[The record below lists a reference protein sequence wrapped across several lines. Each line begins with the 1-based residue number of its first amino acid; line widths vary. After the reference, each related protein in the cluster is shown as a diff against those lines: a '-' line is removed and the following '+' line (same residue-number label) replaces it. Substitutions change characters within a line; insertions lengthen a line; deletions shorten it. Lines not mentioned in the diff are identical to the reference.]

1 MSTGLD
7 LAEFRRALAQFPT
20 GVTVVSTTHAD
31 GSRVGLTASSF
42 NTVSMQPP
50 LILWS
55 VARNTYC
62 AGVFESAKCFVINVL
77 GKHQVDISNGFASPV
92 AERFSGVDHRQ
103 ARCGCPVIA
112 DTAAWFECRT
122 WNRYDGGDH
131 MIVVGEVRD
140 FQYSDAVMP
149 LVFSRGSYA
158 VSVPQPPADT
168 HADRALPEDGFLS
181 NYLLYQLHRIYGS
194 YSAEL
199 YPLLM
204 TEFGV
209 SPEEWRILTILADVG
224 SIDLGSLSRLVSQ
237 PLKECR
243 DCLIRLQRR
252 GYLTVAG
259 DSTVRIDG
267 PGAQLTSQ
275 LIAFA
280 KQHEQTV
287 FGCLPA
293 ARQQPLS
300 NSLKTLLDAFAR

>member
-1 MSTGLD
+1 MSTRLD
-7 LAEFRRALAQFPT
+7 LAEYRRALAQFPT
-20 GVTVVSTTHAD
+20 GVTVVSTTDVD

-42 NTVSMQPP
+42 NSVSMLPP

-55 VARNTYC
+55 VARDTYC
-62 AGVFESAKCFVINVL
+62 AGVFERTKCFVVNVL
-77 GKHQVDISNGFASPV
+77 GKHQVEISNAFASPV
-92 AERFSGVDHRQ
+92 AERFAGVDRRQ

-131 MIVVGEVRD
+131 LIVVGEVRD

-158 VSVPQPPADT
+158 VSVPQPPPDT
-168 HADRALPEDGFLS
+168 HAVPALPRDGFLS
-181 NYLLYQLHRIYGS
+181 NYLLYQLHRLYGG

-209 SPEEWRILTILADVG
+209 SPEEWRILTILTDVG
-224 SIDLGSLSRLVSQ
+224 SIDLESLARMVSQ
-237 PLKECR
+237 PLQECR
-243 DCLIRLQRR
+243 DCLRRLQRR
-252 GYLTVAG
+252 GYLTATA

-267 PGAQLTSQ
+267 PGAELTGQ

-287 FGCLPA
+287 LRCLPA
-293 ARQQPLS
+293 DRQQPLS
-300 NSLKTLLDAFAR
+300 SGLKTLLDAFAR

>member
-1 MSTGLD
+1 MSSGMD
-7 LAEFRRALAQFPT
+7 LSEYRRALAQFPT

-31 GSRVGLTASSF
+31 GSRIGLTASSF

-55 VARNTYC
+55 VARSTYC
-62 AGVFESAKCFVINVL
+62 AGVFETAKCFVVNVL
-77 GKHQVDISNGFASPV
+77 GKHQVDISNGFASRV
-92 AERFSGVDHRQ
+92 AERFAGVQHYQ
-103 ARCGCPVIA
+103 AHCGCPVIA

-131 MIVVGEVRD
+131 MIMVGEVRD

-158 VSVPQPPADT
+158 VSVPQPPPDNRADP
-168 HADRALPEDGFLS
+168 ALPKDGFLS
-181 NYLLYQLHRIYGS
+181 NYLLYQLHRLYGG

-199 YPLLM
+199 YPLFM

-209 SPEEWRILTILADVG
+209 SPEEWRILTMLTDVG
-224 SIDLGSLSRLVSQ
+224 TINLESLARMVSQ
-237 PLKECR
+237 PVQECR
-243 DCLIRLQRR
+243 ECLRRLERR
-252 GYLTVAG
+252 GYLTATA
-259 DSTVRIDG
+259 DSMVKIDR
-267 PGAQLTSQ
+267 PGEKLTGQ

-287 FGCLPA
+287 FRCLPA
-293 ARQQPLS
+293 DRQQPLS
-300 NSLKTLLDAFAR
+300 NGLKTLLDAFAR

>member
-7 LAEFRRALAQFPT
+7 LAEYRRALAQFPT
-20 GVTVVSTTHAD
+20 GVTVVSTTHVD

-62 AGVFESAKCFVINVL
+62 SEVFERTKCFVVNVL
-77 GKHQVDISNGFASPV
+77 GKHQVDVSNGFASRV
-92 AERFSGVDHRQ
+92 AERFAGVDHRR

-112 DTAAWFECRT
+112 DTAAWFECKT

-131 MIVVGEVRD
+131 VIVVGEVRD

-158 VSVPQPPADT
+158 VSVPQPPPDT
-168 HADRALPEDGFLS
+168 HAGHALPKDGFLS
-181 NYLLYQLHRIYGS
+181 NYLLYQLHRLYGG

-209 SPEEWRILTILADVG
+209 SPEEWRILTMLADVG
-224 SIDLGSLSRLVSQ
+224 STNLESLARMVSQ
-237 PLKECR
+237 PLQECLE
-243 DCLIRLQRR
+243 CLRRLERR
-252 GYLTVAG
+252 GYLTATADG
-259 DSTVRIDG
+259 TVKIDG
-267 PGAQLTSQ
+267 PGAELTRQ

-287 FGCLPA
+287 IRCLPA
-293 ARQQPLS
+293 DRQQPLS
-300 NSLKTLLDAFAR
+300 SGLKTLLDVFAH